1 MFVKDEL
8 TRDTCCKCVTSFS
21 VIFSFYFHFIF
32 SAIDNFVNRAN
43 KIFFVKVVVVVATA
57 AFGVVDEGVILR
69 FFFNNT

>member
-21 VIFSFYFHFIF
+21 VIFFFLFSFHF

-43 KIFFVKVVVVVATA
+43 KIFFVKVVAVAAA

-69 FFFNNT
+69 FFNNT